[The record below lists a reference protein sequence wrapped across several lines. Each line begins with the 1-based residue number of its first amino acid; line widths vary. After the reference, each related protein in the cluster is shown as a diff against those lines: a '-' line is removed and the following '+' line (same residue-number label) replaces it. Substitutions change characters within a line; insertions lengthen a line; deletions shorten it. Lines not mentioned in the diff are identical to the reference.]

1 MRLTQLTES
10 SCDVATKD
18 DIEHMSGPEYDKYA
32 KWKADCEDE
41 LRRTPLSGKRFTDN
55 EKDFRKTMK
64 EGKYR
69 GYEVEVR
76 FIKDAHSFVVPM
88 LKITGPDLDN
98 IKHQIDQWLG
108 DSDDIPTGELGRYHF
123 RKDFTDDMSDVEES
137 KETIEEVE
145 INEEL
150 KSGTKVKVM
159 HPEKGKGMVVGK
171 VVRYEKG
178 DKYTAKGYV
187 VSLPGLAKSEF
198 VPYHKIHNSLDSVTG
213 EEESYDDYHGDMS
226 KEEYDKTVKDSEM
239 EYTVW
244 VGGTEVNDNWLT
256 YDEALTLYDKYKA
269 QGYDDIELDARI
281 KQDIPQ
287 DIPMGIRPI
296 PKEVTEKAKPDFLDL
311 DKDGDKKEP
320 MKKAGKERSQAI
332 QQMVDTQAEWEE
344 LVKAR
349 EKELGRKMNEA
360 DLEVF
365 CEGLPALI
373 GAAGAAVAGTSYS
386 LENPDW
392 PNDVGNWLKS
402 KWAKLKTPH
411 ASKKKIGN
419 YDDHIQRIAR
429 KGKPQNEAELNETF
443 AELNEAFPWLLAG
456 LTAVAALASGEA
468 LSKDKNKNKNYDDRI
483 QRLARKGNP
492 QEATKI
498 TSENEFS
505 KKVKEAADA
514 DVDAI
519 KDRDDFIKMMSA
531 KPKSS
536 NKAIDTI
543 KQIVADKQNM
553 QVKFDD
559 GKMKVDLYT
568 ASAVSQVYDAL
579 KPETQEKVDN
589 MLRTKEGM
597 LKMSNFAFK
606 KFNEAIHEGRLDE
619 WAFVPAVAGAIG
631 RAVVGG
637 AAKVAGSGAAK
648 VAGNGA
654 AR

>member
-10 SCDVATKD
+10 S
-18 DIEHMSGPEYDKYA
+18 
-32 KWKADCEDE
+32 
-41 LRRTPLSGKRFTDN
+41 N
-55 EKDFRKTMK
+55 
-64 EGKYR
+64 
-69 GYEVEVR
+69 
-76 FIKDAHSFVVPM
+76 
-88 LKITGPDLDN
+88 
-98 IKHQIDQWLG
+98 
-108 DSDDIPTGELGRYHF
+108 
-123 RKDFTDDMSDVEES
+123 
-137 KETIEEVE
+137 KETIEEIE

-244 VGGTEVNDNWLT
+244 VGGTEANDNWLT
-256 YDEALTLYDKYKA
+256 YDEALTLYDKFKA
-269 QGYDDIELDARI
+269 QGYDDVQLDARI
-281 KQDIPQ
+281 KQDTPQ

-332 QQMVDTQAEWEE
+332 QQMVDTDAEWKE

-349 EKELGRKMNEA
+349 EK
-360 DLEVF
+360 
-365 CEGLPALI
+365 
-373 GAAGAAVAGTSYS
+373 
-386 LENPDW
+386 
-392 PNDVGNWLKS
+392 
-402 KWAKLKTPH
+402 
-411 ASKKKIGN
+411 
-419 YDDHIQRIAR
+419 
-429 KGKPQNEAELNETF
+429 
-443 AELNEAFPWLLAG
+443 
-456 LTAVAALASGEA
+456 
-468 LSKDKNKNKNYDDRI
+468 
-483 QRLARKGNP
+483 RLAN
-492 QEATKI
+492 
-498 TSENEFS
+498 
-505 KKVKEAADA
+505 EAADA

-543 KQIVADKQNM
+543 KKIVADKQNM

-619 WAFVPAVAGAIG
+619 LFWAPLAAIG
-631 RAVVGG
+631 APLAALGAPLAALGGVARAVVGG
-637 AAKVAGSGAAK
+637 VARAGAVAVARNKGKLAVGSALAHMGSKDDEEEENGFNRPRQSFKGPTNSQTVTASKYENKKVYSKDGELLEIGPVLKAVVGNVIGNMVKDKLGKEHDANSPQGKMIINMKKKDPNNKDKDGDGKDDKTGLPVTGSQEVKGDKEKEIAQARKDIMKNKRKGLVPKLGKAVIGAFSN
-648 VAGNGA
+648 VAQKSGFGNPLSA
-654 AR
+654 SKYSPEDKSVEMMKEAMDKANSK

>member
-10 SCDVATKD
+10 S
-18 DIEHMSGPEYDKYA
+18 
-32 KWKADCEDE
+32 
-41 LRRTPLSGKRFTDN
+41 N
-55 EKDFRKTMK
+55 
-64 EGKYR
+64 
-69 GYEVEVR
+69 
-76 FIKDAHSFVVPM
+76 
-88 LKITGPDLDN
+88 
-98 IKHQIDQWLG
+98 
-108 DSDDIPTGELGRYHF
+108 
-123 RKDFTDDMSDVEES
+123 
-137 KETIEEVE
+137 KETIEEIE

-244 VGGTEVNDNWLT
+244 VGGTEANDNWLT
-256 YDEALTLYDKYKA
+256 YDEALTLYDKFKA
-269 QGYDDIELDARI
+269 QGYDDVQLDARI

-332 QQMVDTQAEWEE
+332 QQMVDTDAEWKE

-349 EKELGRKMNEA
+349 EK
-360 DLEVF
+360 
-365 CEGLPALI
+365 
-373 GAAGAAVAGTSYS
+373 
-386 LENPDW
+386 
-392 PNDVGNWLKS
+392 
-402 KWAKLKTPH
+402 
-411 ASKKKIGN
+411 
-419 YDDHIQRIAR
+419 
-429 KGKPQNEAELNETF
+429 
-443 AELNEAFPWLLAG
+443 
-456 LTAVAALASGEA
+456 
-468 LSKDKNKNKNYDDRI
+468 
-483 QRLARKGNP
+483 RLAN
-492 QEATKI
+492 
-498 TSENEFS
+498 
-505 KKVKEAADA
+505 EAADA

-543 KQIVADKQNM
+543 KKIVADKQNM

-619 WAFVPAVAGAIG
+619 LFWAPLAAIG
-631 RAVVGG
+631 APLAELGAPLAALGGVARAVVGG
-637 AAKVAGSGAAK
+637 VARAGAVAVARNKGKLAVGSALAHMGSKDDEEEENGFNRPRQSFKGPTNSQTVTASKYENKKV
-648 VAGNGA
+648 
-654 AR
+654 